1 MPRRNTHRAFAS
13 AAACGVVVSFSVLA
27 RADLPVGYKGKPFD
41 PAVAGGPKLPPG
53 TKGGPYAIPGR
64 LDFVNYDLGGD
75 GVGYHQSEH
84 AQRGGAGYRIDTPP
98 TATLSLTSDCI
109 PNGGGPPCQNVWYDT
124 SPTLDGTVY
133 PTPTT
138 ADFSVGAV
146 HVGDWFNFTVNVE
159 TTGTYSLSSTW
170 ATGSG
175 PPGGEGGN
183 GDMGL
188 SVFSN
193 GTKLATWTAVFPN
206 FNMYADYHHWV
217 AYPSFASVT
226 LAAGPQVIQLYSE
239 ATALQLDYVQ
249 FALVTGDGGLD
260 SGDGGAAG
268 SAANDASA
276 SSGSTASGSSGGQ
289 SGATTNASGSASG
302 SLSTSGAVSTSGMT
316 SPTNGTASGTGTSTG
331 TIPSGTTSGAAAP
344 STGSSA
350 SPPTGAQ
357 GHTSSGCALAP
368 ARRTPGLAFA
378 FALLAASLARL
389 RNRRRF
395 PIITDGS
402 RIASR
407 SS

>member
-1 MPRRNTHRAFAS
+1 MPPRNTHRAFACFAASGVLVSSS
-13 AAACGVVVSFSVLA
+13 ALA
-27 RADLPVGYKGKPFD
+27 RADIPVGYKGKPFD
-41 PAVAGGPKLPPG
+41 PAVAAGPQLPPG

-84 AQRGGAGYRIDTPP
+84 AQRGGAGYRIDMPP

-109 PNGGGPPCQNVWYDT
+109 SNGGGPPCQNVWYDT

-193 GTKLATWTAVFPN
+193 GTKLATWSAVFPN
-206 FNMYADYHHWV
+206 FNMYADYHHWR
-217 AYPSFASVT
+217 AYPSFATVT
-226 LAAGPQVIQLYSE
+226 LTAGPQVIQIESE

-249 FALVTGDGGLD
+249 FSLVTGAVGLD
-260 SGDGGAAG
+260 NGEGGASG
-268 SAANDASA
+268 SAAGDASA
-276 SSGSTASGSSGGQ
+276 SSGSTASGSSGSP
-289 SGATTNASGSASG
+289 SGVTTGGTGGSGSSSG
-302 SLSTSGAVSTSGMT
+302 SLSTSSAMSASGTTSTTRGATSGSGT
-316 SPTNGTASGTGTSTG
+316 GTATIPPGTASGSAL
-331 TIPSGTTSGAAAP
+331 P
-344 STGSSA
+344 SSA
-350 SPPTGAQ
+350 SRATPPTGGQ
-357 GHTSSGCALAP
+357 GNPSSGCALVAP
-368 ARRTPGLAFA
+368 RQTRDGAFA
-378 FALLAASLARL
+378 FALIAASLSRL
-389 RNRRRF
+389 RKRVRQ
-395 PIITDGS
+395 TG
-402 RIASR
+402 
-407 SS
+407 